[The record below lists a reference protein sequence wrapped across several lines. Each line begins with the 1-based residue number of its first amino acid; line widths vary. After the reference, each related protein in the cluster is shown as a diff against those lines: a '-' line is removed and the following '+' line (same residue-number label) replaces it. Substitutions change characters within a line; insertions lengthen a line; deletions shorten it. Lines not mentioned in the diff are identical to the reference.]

1 MKKICTPHINFRG
14 GRDLDDKNTKK
25 FIDSNTEKTEK
36 FFSAGSGFNGKVPLP
51 EFDLKRVLQINRRI

>member
-14 GRDLDDKNTKK
+14 GKDLDDKNTKK
-25 FIDSNTEKTEK
+25 FIDRNTEKTK

-51 EFDLKRVLQINRRI
+51 EFDFKRVL

>member
-25 FIDSNTEKTEK
+25 FIDRNIEKTK

-51 EFDLKRVLQINRRI
+51 EFDFKRVL